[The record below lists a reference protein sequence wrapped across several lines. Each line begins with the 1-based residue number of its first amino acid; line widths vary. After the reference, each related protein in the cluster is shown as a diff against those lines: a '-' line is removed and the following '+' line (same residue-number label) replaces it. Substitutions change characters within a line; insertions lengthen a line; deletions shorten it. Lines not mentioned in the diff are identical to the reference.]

1 MSDCWLLV
9 IRAVQVIECKEVCE
23 ALFNEE
29 RAFKPESGC
38 YTAALLR
45 SLTGPQR
52 DMGMGWPSGAQPDLT
67 GPKAYAKSLFKMV
80 SEFLDVNF
88 PMHSWRSKFGAF
100 NCGPGAFPEKLPLR
114 CIGSWQ
120 QRKACRAM
128 RRKTVFG
135 CPAAHEK
142 VVHRIW

>member
-23 ALFNEE
+23 ALFNEG

-100 NCGPGAFPEKLPLR
+100 NCGPGAFPEKFRLR
-114 CIGSWQ
+114 CIGELAAKEGLSHD
-120 QRKACRAM
+120 A
-128 RRKTVFG
+128 TNFFG
-135 CPAAHEK
+135 CLAAHET

>member
-1 MSDCWLLV
+1 VSDCWLLV

-23 ALFNEE
+23 ALFNEG

-67 GPKAYAKSLFKMV
+67 GPKAYATSRCTVGAASSAPSIVGQALSRK
-80 SEFLDVNF
+80 NF
-88 PMHSWRSKFGAF
+88 DYGA
-100 NCGPGAFPEKLPLR
+100 L
-114 CIGSWQ
+114 GSWQ
-120 QRKACRAM
+120 QRKACHAM
-128 RRKTVFG
+128 RRKRSFWLPCRT
-135 CPAAHEK
+135 
-142 VVHRIW
+142 